1 MKRRTKLPAVAAALA
16 VLAGAWY
23 LAETMAKS
31 QEKAA
36 VALAPQ
42 TQILLSAGAETEIC
56 GLSWA
61 FDGKTVALVLDG
73 ETNQWEKKDD
83 PACPIDQ
90 EAVKALVS
98 SAANVTAGRV
108 ISGVRDFD
116 QYGLE
121 KPVMTISVETREGG
135 IMYELGGQTL
145 NGESYLRADGGDA
158 VYTETGSLMPAFSV
172 TLEELVFM
180 DTAPGDVA
188 EVISLSVT
196 TDVTSYELHG
206 GEEPDTGGW
215 KVTEGEVLRPL
226 SDEGGQMLCA
236 HVLDIAFYDLV
247 DWKGGD
253 AAAYG
258 LDTPQGLAVLRY
270 RGSDG
275 GEKSFGLEFGEYIN
289 GRVYVRIAGTG
300 RVYTADGAVL
310 DGLMYPDWEALAPLD
325 LLPVDMRS
333 VSGAEITLNGHTYKV
348 DIITER
354 TERQNETGETVTEE
368 VVCYVSDGWTL
379 SAPEGAAW
387 FEMLE
392 QLEAE
397 SSAGEAE
404 GREVLLALSVF
415 REGEEAPAAT
425 LELRS
430 YDSSRCVCIVNGE
443 GRYFVLRTQ
452 GEELI
457 RKAESLLIME

>member
-1 MKRRTKLPAVAAALA
+1 MKGRAKLSAVAAALA

-23 LAETMAKS
+23 LAESM
-31 QEKAA
+31 ENPPEEAA
-36 VALAPQ
+36 EVLAPQ

-56 GLSWA
+56 GLSWT
-61 FDGKTVALVLDG
+61 FEGETVELVLDG
-73 ETNQWEKKDD
+73 ETKQWEKKDD

-98 SAANVTAGRV
+98 SVANVTAGRA
-108 ISGVRDFD
+108 ISGVRDFA

-121 KPVMTISVETREGG
+121 NPVMTILAETGEGG
-135 IMYELGGQTL
+135 VTYELGGQTL

-158 VYTETGSLMPAFSV
+158 VYTESGGLLPAFSV
-172 TLEELVFM
+172 TLEELIFM

-188 EVISLSVT
+188 EVASLSVT
-196 TDVTSYELHG
+196 TDVTGYELRG
-206 GEEPDTGGW
+206 GEKSDTGGW

-226 SDEGGQMLCA
+226 SEEGAQMLFS

-247 DWKGGD
+247 DWNGGD
-253 AAAYG
+253 GAAYG

-275 GEKSFGLEFGEYIN
+275 GEKSFGLEFGDYIN
-289 GRVYVRIAGTG
+289 GLVYVRIAGTG

-310 DGLMYPDWEALAPLD
+310 DGLMYPDWEAMAPLD
-325 LLPVDMRS
+325 LFPVDMNE

-354 TERQNETGETVTEE
+354 TERVEETGQTVTEE
-368 VVCYVSDGWTL
+368 VICYVSDGWTL
-379 SAPEGAAW
+379 PAQEGASW
-387 FEMLE
+387 FEMLAR
-392 QLEAE
+392 LEAE
-397 SSAGEAE
+397 SSAGTAE
-404 GREVLLALSVF
+404 GREELLALSVF
-415 REGEEAPAAT
+415 REGEETPAAT
-425 LELRS
+425 LELRN
-430 YDSSRCVCIVNGE
+430 YDSSRCLCIANGE
-443 GRYFVLRTQ
+443 SRYFVLRTQ

-457 RKAESLLIME
+457 RKAESLLVME